1 MRKQSLDAH
10 FLHFAA
16 LTKVATRAAVRIYVV
31 RKLYE
36 KWMVDWETRLTERD
50 TNRVVRPFEW
60 GVEWTRGWPF
70 VNGNFPQQ
78 AGDHQRYLHELNDE
92 LVRNSDEFFAYQT
105 PRD

>member
-36 KWMVDWETRLTERD
+36 QWLVDWETRLTERD
-50 TNRVVRPFEW
+50 TNRGVRPFEW
-60 GVEWTRGWPF
+60 GVERTRGWPV
-70 VNGNFPQQ
+70 VNGEFPQQ
-78 AGDHQRYLHELNDE
+78 GRDYLPFLHARHEERGRDSDTRFACQTQR
-92 LVRNSDEFFAYQT
+92 
-105 PRD
+105 